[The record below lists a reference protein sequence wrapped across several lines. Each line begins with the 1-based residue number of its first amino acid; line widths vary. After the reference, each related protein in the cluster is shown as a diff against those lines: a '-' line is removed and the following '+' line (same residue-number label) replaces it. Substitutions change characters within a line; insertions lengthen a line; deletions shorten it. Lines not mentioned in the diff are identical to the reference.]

1 MNVAIDHDPV
11 DLVNNVVIV
20 PPRLTTNTVVQGVPF
35 HAGFHP
41 DDTNTADSPMQAY
54 IEALSN
60 SDSDVTV
67 HFMLHGQSGYYQA
80 NASVLTRL
88 SVAKATLETLLLPR
102 VHLDNSFFFD
112 SHVKFAFSD
121 LYELFGEAMCLMY
134 NKRKRRKLSLKQ
146 NPYVEVHFTE
156 KNFLGDC

>member
-1 MNVAIDHDPV
+1 MNVAVNHDPV

-20 PPRLTTNTVVQGVPF
+20 PGVPF

-41 DDTNTADSPMQAY
+41 DGTNTIDSPMQAY
-54 IEALSN
+54 TEALSD
-60 SDSDVTV
+60 SDSDIMVQ
-67 HFMLHGQSGYYQA
+67 FMLHDQAGYYQA

-112 SHVKFAFSD
+112 SHVNFAFFD
-121 LYELFGEAMCLMY
+121 LYELFGEAICLMN
-134 NKRKRRKLSLKQ
+134 NKRKSRKLSLKQ
-146 NPYVEVHFTE
+146 NPYVRCTSLRKFPWR
-156 KNFLGDC
+156 